1 MKRILS
7 LLTVILITVAALVYA
22 LWDVNI
28 AELGTLLSGGNYW
41 MLLPFLALLVVF
53 YWMKALRWVFIL
65 RPVGRFTTRQVTPSL
80 VIGFAANNVL
90 PAHLGELIRIA
101 IFSHRYRKP
110 VTSITITLLVERIFD
125 LVSILALYALAMA
138 AIGTPPAS
146 LQIGTRL
153 LTLLMIGFF
162 VAIGIILY
170 RPSLVL
176 NIGNRFGALLPER
189 FHQRLVHTLEHVI
202 HAFSSLRSPTLV
214 LAMTLGSLLKW
225 LLMGAMIWVSLY
237 AYGAE
242 ISPAISLVLMAV
254 LALAAAVPNAPGY
267 IGAIQA
273 AYVFALKPFGI
284 AEETA
289 FAASIFFLVSQWVPV
304 TLAGVLF
311 FITGGLQVGEVRRE
325 LEEVEQQEAPG
336 PD

>member
-1 MKRILS
+1 VKRILS